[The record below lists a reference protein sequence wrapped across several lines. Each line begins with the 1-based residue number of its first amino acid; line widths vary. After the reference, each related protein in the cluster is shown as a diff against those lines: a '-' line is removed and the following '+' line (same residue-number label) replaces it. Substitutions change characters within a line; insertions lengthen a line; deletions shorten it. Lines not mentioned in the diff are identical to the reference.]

1 MQEAL
6 GLLETFGLVA
16 GLEGLDAMLKAAN
29 VRLIACE
36 FPGSGV
42 VTMMVVGDVGAVK
55 AALDAGAASAKKVNE
70 VISAHII
77 PRPDEFTGDLV
88 AMSRLYIPDEEP
100 VGEDADL
107 SASPRPSGRRGGGG
121 GGGRNK

>member
-36 FPGSGV
+36 FPGSGR

-70 VISAHII
+70 VVSSHVI

-100 VGEDADL
+100 SGEDADV
-107 SASPRPSGRRGGGG
+107 SPSPKAPGRRGGGG
-121 GGGRNK
+121 RSK